1 MREISS
7 SIAYEIH
14 SGETLPLKV
23 ARSTKLVVRGG
34 AVWVTRSDD
43 TEDYWLQPGHT
54 LRLRRG
60 ERLWLS
66 AEGTPRATVAFSC
79 ADALR
84 RARAEL
90 VCAHRRAP
98 RGADARRLAHR
109 LTLGGR
115 RGVSAATPGG
125 HCRISVNCRDQC
137 PPLRFLHLYCPPRR
151 RSRCAGAATNPT
163 KPVSKR
169 CARSPTRAP
178 PTHPTKSGWSNIRPS
193 SRLAGRR
200 SRASAG
206 CRQRHPARESGP
218 RRPDHVSRPGQVV
231 AYLLLDLRRRKLM
244 VREMVTRIEQAVID
258 TLAAYNLAGERK
270 AGAPGI
276 YVAPGPQAG
285 LHAGAKIAALGLKI
299 RNGCSYHGVSLNV
312 KMDLR
317 PFLAINPCG
326 YAGLETV
333 DMATLGVVAGWDD
346 VARTL
351 AARLTANLDGS
362 PAAVD
367 QPRGRC
373 AHRLTG
379 SNE

>member
-1 MREISS
+1 MSASPVSS
-7 SIAYEIH
+7 SLLPAAAPLTLRWRGNEPYEASFEAMRAFTDARTADTSDEIWLVEH
-14 SGETLPLKV
+14 PPVFTLGQAGDPAHLLAADSGIPLVKV
-23 ARSTKLVVRGG
+23 DRGG
-34 AVWVTRSDD
+34 QIT
-43 TEDYWLQPGHT
+43 YHG
-54 LRLRRG
+54 
-60 ERLWLS
+60 
-66 AEGTPRATVAFSC
+66 
-79 ADALR
+79 
-84 RARAEL
+84 
-90 VCAHRRAP
+90 
-98 RGADARRLAHR
+98 
-109 LTLGGR
+109 
-115 RGVSAATPGG
+115 
-125 HCRISVNCRDQC
+125 
-137 PPLRFLHLYCPPRR
+137 
-151 RSRCAGAATNPT
+151 
-163 KPVSKR
+163 
-169 CARSPTRAP
+169 
-178 PTHPTKSGWSNIRPS
+178 
-193 SRLAGRR
+193 
-200 SRASAG
+200 
-206 CRQRHPARESGP
+206 
-218 RRPDHVSRPGQVV
+218 PGQVV

-276 YVAPGPQAG
+276 YVAPRPQAG

-367 QPRGRC
+367 QPQAG
-373 AHRLTG
+373 ALTA
-379 SNE
+379 